1 MKFQHK
7 ILASA
12 AIFAL
17 SASWASADQ
26 FFLDPG
32 VDLDGS
38 SSALQD
44 PDTQTGLLSFMNF
57 NPNATSVYTER
68 ASGTGLNND
77 TDGLLKNGET
87 LDFVDIGSVN
97 VGSFNDLF
105 GTTDKFATS
114 FEGFNDNWQLR
125 VDYAI
130 GGSATY
136 SGATLNMRNISN
148 GQTFAANTGLSP
160 TFNNLGTFNVYL
172 VDIGVPDVPDLGE
185 SSIPLPSLGTKVLQ
199 MNVNGSATQLAPGNL
214 ELSGEV
220 DYGWLATSGYSAATQ
235 SAIESF
241 FKLANGTSF
250 YDSWANNKPVT
261 WEVQTNVEP
270 NLIPRNNVA
279 PNGTTANRG
288 KSNVKPGLGVVD
300 CAAGTFCRTTSL
312 NMDVEFAAPVPEP
325 EVTLM
330 IGLGMLGLGFG
341 AATRRKSKSAA

>member
-17 SASWASADQ
+17 SASWASAHQ

-44 PDTQTGLLSFMNF
+44 PDTQTGLFTFMNF
-57 NPNATSVYTER
+57 KPNATSVYTER

-97 VGSFNDLF
+97 IGSFNDVF

-125 VDYAI
+125 IDYAI

-136 SGATLNMRNISN
+136 SGATLNMRNITN
-148 GQTFAANTGLSP
+148 GQTFAANAGLFP
-160 TFNNLGTFNVYL
+160 TFNNQGKFNVYL
-172 VDIGVPDVPDLGE
+172 VDIGSDDVPN
-185 SSIPLPSLGTKVLQ
+185 LGTPTNPGTKLLQ
-199 MNVNGSATQLAPGNL
+199 MNVNGSASQLAPGNL

-220 DYGWLATSGYSAATQ
+220 DYTWLASSGYNAATK
-235 SAIESF
+235 SAIENF

-250 YDSWANNKPVT
+250 YQSWANNKPVT
-261 WEVQTNVEP
+261 WEVQTNIEP

-288 KSNVKPGLGVVD
+288 KSNVKPGLSNVN

-312 NMDVEFAAPVPEP
+312 NMNVDFSAPVPEP

-330 IGLGMLGLGFG
+330 IGLGMLGLGLGFG